1 MDGIKEWCQNRSH
14 VTTNEFVRKL
24 FKRGLSAQAI
34 LAVLVAIDETCSI
47 CWDGPKDCVCSKD
60 I

>member
-1 MDGIKEWCQNRSH
+1 MGGIAEWCLQRSH
-14 VTTNEFVRKL
+14 RNHNEFTSKL
-24 FKRGLSAQAI
+24 FKRGLSAQAV

-60 I
+60 S